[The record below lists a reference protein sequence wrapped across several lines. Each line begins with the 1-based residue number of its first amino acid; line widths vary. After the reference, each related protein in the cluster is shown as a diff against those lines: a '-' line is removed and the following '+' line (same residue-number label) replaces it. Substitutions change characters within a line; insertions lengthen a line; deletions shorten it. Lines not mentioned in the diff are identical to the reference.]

1 MSIVVELDAVC
12 AHFGCQYVLKIP
24 AEASIQGESIDSQ
37 SPSMGMREKPRF
49 SAGLSVSIYASQL
62 RCRPL
67 LAGRPSGGRGYG
79 AGQAER
85 ALMHNTECGR
95 PKKSC
100 AGHDVSVVVPF
111 IVLHPPVK
119 LDLLASIGK

>member
-1 MSIVVELDAVC
+1 
-12 AHFGCQYVLKIP
+12 
-24 AEASIQGESIDSQ
+24 
-37 SPSMGMREKPRF
+37 
-49 SAGLSVSIYASQL
+49 
-62 RCRPL
+62 
-67 LAGRPSGGRGYG
+67 
-79 AGQAER
+79 
-85 ALMHNTECGR
+85 MHNTECGR